1 VAKSQKKRTPAKKQ
15 KQANMSNIPEQL
27 EIDLGEDT
35 VKPVEFQWSGGSGF
49 SGISAQDIDV
59 IDWNNMTTS
68 ITIPTGNS
76 YTIGSSIN
84 WTQDYSIT
92 GNGAYGNANVILNEK
107 GMEIKEGGDIKIGGK
122 SLTEAIE
129 KIEERLGILHPNPKL
144 EDKWDQLKELR
155 RQYNELEKEL
165 LEKEKMWDILKKS

>member
-1 VAKSQKKRTPAKKQ
+1 
-15 KQANMSNIPEQL
+15 MSNIPEQL
-27 EIDLGEDT
+27 EIDLGEEI
-35 VKPVEFQWSGGSGF
+35 VKPVEFQWGGSGGF
-49 SGISAQDIDV
+49 SGISAQDIDI

-68 ITIPTGNS
+68 ITIPAGNT
-76 YTIGSSIN
+76 YTTGSSIN
-84 WTQDYSIT
+84 WTQDYSI
-92 GNGAYGNANVILNEK
+92 NGTSVYGNANVILNEK

-144 EDKWDQLKELR
+144 EDKWEQLKELR

-165 LEKEKMWDILKKS
+165 LEKEKMWDILKKA